1 MATTDAIRE
10 LREATGAGVMDCKRA
25 LDAAGG
31 DRKQAEEILR
41 QQGIA
46 LAEKTRGREA
56 AQGLVESY
64 IHGGGR
70 IGVLVEIN
78 CETDFVARSD
88 EFRQLVK
95 DIAMQ
100 VAAMSPKYIGTE
112 TDLPAD
118 VQHEVEVL
126 LKQPFIRDQSRT
138 IQDRVTETIGKLRE
152 NIVVRRFAR
161 FELGS

>member
-1 MATTDAIRE
+1 MASTDDIRR
-10 LREATGAGVMDCKRA
+10 LREATGAGVMECKRA
-25 LDAAGG
+25 LDEAQG
-31 DRKQAEEILR
+31 DMTKATEILR
-41 QQGIA
+41 QQGVA
-46 LAEKTRGREA
+46 LAEKKAGREA

-88 EFRQLVK
+88 DFRQLIRDV
-95 DIAMQ
+95 AMQ
-100 VAAMSPKYIGTE
+100 VAAMSPKYIGNE

-118 VQHEVEVL
+118 ADEQEVL
-126 LKQPFIRDQSRT
+126 LKQAFIRDQSRT
-138 IQDRVTETIGKLRE
+138 VLDRVTETVGKLRE

-161 FELGS
+161 FELGA